1 MRFTFAF
8 LLLCSLAL
16 PLSINAQIGWS
27 KKVYNNVSGLRE
39 LRADFNGD
47 GFPDLLVY
55 GGNDITVIPNTGNGT
70 FDVTHAHTFSNQ
82 FFGTAALADFN
93 RDGKMDVAGCTNSG
107 VEVLQGNGD
116 GSLSFLRTIETG
128 CSWIAAADF
137 NGDGNPDL
145 AVGSASPNGSTG
157 NQVSV
162 YSGDGHGGFSAPVV
176 SNNVDFNSVEGNAC
190 TLNGQAIAAD
200 FTGDKIADLFI
211 TGDCPNGVNSE
222 SAVIF
227 GKADGTGHFTFHKDV
242 ETNFDSSM
250 RLQLGE
256 GNGDGKNDVVAVGEG
271 SAPHGAGSSQL
282 FLFLSH
288 GDGTFETKTVAAG
301 SQGDGDEIIIRAGA
315 FADFNGDGIKD
326 GLVMVDTFPL
336 AGGENLTMQ
345 LYSGQP
351 DGTYKLAG
359 QSALGSEV
367 EDMLWGDFDKD
378 AVADV
383 ALLRPNSTD
392 VWLNRGTQ
400 ISCSPKPTSLRSLSL
415 CTFSP
420 ATGTFQFVATPL
432 DNRQVNSMQ
441 IYVDGV
447 LTVQTPD
454 DLLDAKLSLTPGQHR
469 ITAKAWDAL
478 GAFSATT
485 TVPSTAPCINT
496 TNETVKICK
505 PFNGTSFTSS
515 GGMATLEI
523 QATAAT
529 NLQFSALQVYID
541 GKLFTSTSSK
551 TIDVSPALFIGT
563 HRITVKGWDTSEAF
577 STTVNVA
584 VKPSN

>member
-8 LLLCSLAL
+8 LLLCSLGL
-16 PLSINAQIGWS
+16 PISMHAQIGWS
-27 KKVYNNVSGLRE
+27 KNVYNNVTGSRE

-82 FFGTAALADFN
+82 FFGAAALADFN
-93 RDGKMDVAGCTNSG
+93 RDSKMDVAGCTNSG

-116 GSLSFLRTIETG
+116 GSLSFLRTIETS

-137 NGDGNPDL
+137 NGDGNADL
-145 AVGSASPNGSTG
+145 VVGSAAPNGSTG

-176 SNNVDFNSVEGNAC
+176 NNNVDFNSVEGNAC

-200 FTGDKIADLFI
+200 FTGDKVADLFI
-211 TGDCPNGVNSE
+211 TGDCPNDVNSE

-227 GKADGTGHFTFHKDV
+227 GKGDGTGHLTFHKDV
-242 ETNFDSSM
+242 ETNLDASM
-250 RLQLGE
+250 KLQLGE
-256 GNGDGKNDVVAVGEG
+256 GNGDGKYDVVAVGEG
-271 SAPHGAGSSQL
+271 SAPHGAGSSEL

-301 SQGDGDEIIIRAGA
+301 SQGDGDEIIVRAGA
-315 FADFNGDGIKD
+315 FADFNGDGVKD

-336 AGGENLTMQ
+336 DGGENLTMQ
-345 LYSGQP
+345 LYAGQP
-351 DGTYKLAG
+351 DGSYKLAG
-359 QSALGSEV
+359 QSSLGSHV
-367 EDMLWGDFDKD
+367 EDMLWGDFNKD

-392 VWLNRGTQ
+392 VWLNQGTAAT
-400 ISCSPKPTSLRSLSL
+400 CSPKPTSLRSLSL
-415 CTFSP
+415 CPLT
-420 ATGTFQFVATPL
+420 TGTGSFLVLATPL
-432 DNRQVNSMQ
+432 DNRQVNAMQ

-454 DLLDAKLSLTPGQHR
+454 DLLDARLSLTSGQHR

-478 GAFSATT
+478 GAFSATA
-485 TVPSTAPCINT
+485 TVPSSGPCTNT
-496 TNETVKICK
+496 TNETVKICN
-505 PFNGTSFTSS
+505 PVNGASFTSN
-515 GGMATLEI
+515 GGKATVEI

-529 NLQFSALQVYID
+529 NLKFSALQVYVD
-541 GKLFTSTSSK
+541 GALLTSTTSK
-551 TIDVSPALFIGT
+551 SVDVSPSLSSGS
-563 HRITVKGWDTSEAF
+563 HRITVKGWDSSEAF
-577 STTVNVA
+577 STTINVT
-584 VKPSN
+584 VK